1 MNIPEVATVVSI
13 VIICYLVG
21 VAIKLSPLD
30 DKWIPLIVGVAGG
43 ILGVVGMRVI
53 PNYPADNI
61 MDAIAVGIVSG
72 FAATGVDQAFRK
84 QLGK

>member
-13 VIICYLVG
+13 VIICYLIGVG
-21 VAIKLSPLD
+21 IKLSPLD

-43 ILGVVGMRVI
+43 ILGVVGMHVV

>member
-21 VAIKLSPLD
+21 IAIKLSPLD

>member
-1 MNIPEVATVVSI
+1 MAIPEVATVVSI
-13 VIICYLVG
+13 VVICYLIG
-21 VAIKLSPLD
+21 FGIKLSPLD
-30 DKWIPLIVGVAGG
+30 DKWIPLCVGVAGA
-43 ILGVVGMRVI
+43 ILGVVGMNVI

-61 MDAIAVGIVSG
+61 MDAVAVGIVSG